1 MPDYNEPPETETLPP
16 HDKATGEVIEAT
28 AERVQEPPQESR
40 ALGRAADGNVI
51 PPPANSVGALLDQL
65 EDGQLS
71 YELTQE
77 LQELAAKIRDV
88 AQANGGKA
96 KGELTLKLN
105 LSLEGDAFH
114 IGSSF
119 KMKAPELPRRRSIM
133 WQDESGNFSRFPPR
147 QTQMF
152 GIRAPVRVVG

>member
-1 MPDYNEPPETETLPP
+1 MPNYNEPPETPLPP
-16 HDKATGEVIEAT
+16 HDKDGVILEAT
-28 AERVQEPPQESR
+28 AERVTEAPPREDSR
-40 ALGRAADGNVI
+40 AIGRAADGGLI
-51 PPPANSVGALLDQL
+51 PPPAASVGSLLDQL

-77 LQELAAKIRDV
+77 LQELASKIREV

-119 KMKAPELPRRRSIM
+119 KAKAPELPRRRSIM

-152 GIRAPVRVVG
+152 GVRAPVRVVG

>member
-1 MPDYNEPPETETLPP
+1 MPDYDEPPETQTLPP
-16 HDKATGEVIEAT
+16 HDKTTGEVLEAT
-28 AERVQEPPQESR
+28 AKRVEEPSQSR
-40 ALGRAADGNVI
+40 EVGRAADGNLV
-51 PPPANSVGALLDQL
+51 PPPANSVGLLLDQL

-71 YELTQE
+71 YELTEE
-77 LQELAAKIRDV
+77 LRELAAKIREV
-88 AQANGGKA
+88 AAANGGKA

-105 LSLEGDAFH
+105 LSLDGEAFH

-119 KMKAPELPRRRSIM
+119 KAKAPELPRRRSIM

-152 GIRAPVRVVG
+152 GVRAPVRVVG